1 MTVKLEAGSFRDK
14 AGFIFYSNSKV
25 YRAIHTAYQTTFEK
39 LIHSQLYSDLVKE
52 GKLIAF
58 GQETHPPE
66 LINTPNIYKVFEV
79 PYLPFIS
86 YPSEWTFAELKRA
99 ALLTLHIQR
108 KALENNF
115 SLKDASAYNVQ
126 FIGRKA
132 QFIDSLSFEEYIEG
146 EPWIAYKQFCQHF
159 LAPLLLAHY
168 GYPEIKTLFQNYLDG
183 IPLSLVS
190 KLLPFRSRFSFLA
203 STHIHLHARLE
214 NKHAGDKEF
223 KPSKLKISKQRLIS
237 LLEHLEQGIKA
248 LTLKERKTNWSHYYD
263 TCSYSPKGLATKK
276 EFVKHHC
283 LALKNSLCL
292 DLGANSGEF
301 SAIASE
307 HFTHVIACDN
317 DFEVLHDIEKKKI
330 KNLLCLQIDL
340 NNPTP
345 AYGWNGTER
354 KSFIERIKHNDLTL
368 ALALLHHLCIGNN
381 VPLPKLA
388 QFFSEISGN
397 LLIEFVPKNDVQVK
411 KLLVTKKDVYTDYT
425 LENFKLTFSE
435 HFYFKA
441 EVAIPDSDRILF
453 LLTRKSKHAQA

>member
-1 MTVKLEAGSFRDK
+1 MTVKLEAGSFRDR
-14 AGFIFYSNSKV
+14 AGFIFYTNSKV
-25 YRAIHTAYQTTFEK
+25 YRAVHTSYQTTFEK

-52 GKLIAF
+52 DKLIAF
-58 GQETHPPE
+58 GQETPTPE
-66 LINTPNIYKVFEV
+66 PLNTADIYKVFQV
-79 PYLPFIS
+79 PHLPFIS

-99 ALLTLHIQR
+99 ALLTLQIQKR
-108 KALENNF
+108 ALDANF
-115 SLKDASAYNVQ
+115 TLKDATAYNVQ

-146 EPWIAYKQFCQHF
+146 EPWLAYKQFCQHF

-168 GYPEIKTLFQNYLDG
+168 GYPELKTLLQNYLDG
-183 IPLSLVS
+183 LPLSLVS
-190 KLLPFRSRFSFLA
+190 KLLPFRSKFNLLA

-223 KPSKLKISKQRLIS
+223 KSSKLKISKQRLLS
-237 LLEHLEQGIKA
+237 LLEHLEQGIRGMKQ
-248 LTLKERKTNWSHYYD
+248 KESETNWSHYYAS
-263 TCSYSPKGLATKK
+263 CSYSEKGIASKK
-276 EFVKHHC
+276 DFVKQHC
-283 LALKNSLCL
+283 LALKNNLCI

-307 HFTHVIACDN
+307 YFKQVVACDN
-317 DFEVLHDIEKKKI
+317 DQEVLREIEKKKI

-340 NNPTP
+340 SNPTP
-345 AYGWNGTER
+345 SYGWNGTER

-381 VPLPKLA
+381 LPLPKLA

-411 KLLVTKKDVYTDYT
+411 KLLVTKKDIYSDYT

-435 HFYFKA
+435 HFQFKA
-441 EVAIPDSDRILF
+441 EVAIPDSERMLF